1 MTIVSC
7 HAGADPAAGE
17 RLLAPV
23 RRLGRPLVDL
33 VAVKP
38 YGAHQATFG
47 ATVPH
52 GLHYYWRSSYLDDLG
67 DGAVDA
73 LVEHA
78 WRHRSPWSYT
88 IPA

>member
-1 MTIVSC
+1 M
-7 HAGADPAAGE
+7 
-17 RLLAPV
+17 
-23 RRLGRPLVDL
+23 DL

-38 YGAHQATFG
+38 YGAHQATFD

-88 IPA
+88 ILFQLGGAVGRVPEEATAFSGRGAG